1 MCACVSIWGGLGV
14 AVTPPYVEGFAI
26 NQDEAPWY
34 FNPRVPQREMGINW
48 GNIELF
54 GINQSIKDKKK
65 TKYRWC
71 CLFSFLESRKQ
82 EIWPLPIIIT
92 TTTIIITIIVII
104 LFILYWNWCLVL
116 NKTTSF
122 ASLIIR
128 TKYLFF
134 KIHKIGSIVCQDK
147 IFLQTLIR
155 SLFPFL
161 TEKKCVQANLYI

>member
-1 MCACVSIWGGLGV
+1 MCACVSIWGGLGLTV
-14 AVTPPYVEGFAI
+14 IPGYVEGSEI

-34 FNPRVPQREMGINW
+34 FNPRVPQREMGIHW
-48 GNIELF
+48 GNRELF
-54 GINQSIKDKKK
+54 GINQSIRDSRK
-65 TKYRWC
+65 TKHRLC
-71 CLFSFLESRKQ
+71 CLFSFLESWKQ
-82 EIWPLPIIIT
+82 EICPLHIIIT
-92 TTTIIITIIVII
+92 NTTTIITIIVTI

-116 NKTTSF
+116 NKATLF

-155 SLFPFL
+155 YLFPFL
-161 TEKKCVQANLYI
+161 IEKKMYTS